1 MNQKEK
7 STWIAGRI
15 LPSRYTVTFGIGFL
29 IGVIFSAVF
38 GYLSTEPVRLLHN
51 VLPASGVAI
60 VFIFAAHIIERYFRH
75 VRGKEDFFEF
85 LTDK

>member
-1 MNQKEK
+1 L
-7 STWIAGRI
+7 S
-15 LPSRYTVTFGIGFL
+15 SRYTVTFGIGFL

-38 GYLSTEPVRLLHN
+38 GYLSTEPVPLLHN
-51 VLPASGVAI
+51 VLPASGAAI
-60 VFIFAAHIIERYFRH
+60 VFIFAAHIIERSFRH